1 MSPLAALLK
10 EWHDLQ
16 FMCRSLQYSHDSS
29 SFSVENISDSLLQS
43 EVCGKYTNHFIKYRF
58 KVGRLTSSL
67 KQLIADGA
75 GADANFKS
83 VEDVQE
89 SIDTFENLCT
99 RIACER
105 QRLSLLSRALRTS
118 RRVSVDVK
126 NELTSL
132 CVCCGSGVDALSS
145 TGDGIDASE
154 GGVDGVDGTVVCSYM
169 HVYPAIHRTP

>member
-1 MSPLAALLK
+1 
-10 EWHDLQ
+10 
-16 FMCRSLQYSHDSS
+16 MCRSLQYSHDSS

-43 EVCGKYTNHFIKYRF
+43 EV
-58 KVGRLTSSL
+58 GRLTSSL
-67 KQLIADGA
+67 KQLISDGA

-132 CVCCGSGVDALSS
+132 CVCCDQALMRCRRQAAEL
-145 TGDGIDASE
+145 TQAKAAWME
-154 GGVDGVDGTVVCSYM
+154 WTVLLCA
-169 HVYPAIHRTP
+169 HARECLTAIHRTTSTPYTS